1 MLLEG
6 FYTKLSDPFV
16 LSAPVESENG
26 SLVQTRSNGS
36 GAKVYGSTLEGKIA
50 WRNKVQIQA
59 GITVQR
65 SVYDKPEEWSVWLFH
80 GILYTGKIVYDSV

>member
-1 MLLEG
+1 MNMLLEG

-36 GAKVYGSTLEGKIA
+36 GQRCTVLR
-50 WRNKVQIQA
+50 WRERLSG
-59 GITVQR
+59 GIKYRYRQV
-65 SVYDKPEEWSVWLFH
+65 
-80 GILYTGKIVYDSV
+80 